1 MTNDRKRIMSHLWI
15 DPNACQ
21 SLAVL
26 VESVAASLLIEHA
39 GAVCLEVDIDTEMGI
54 PADPTHTV
62 DLIGALVKQALA
74 QMPESGEL
82 SITAVE
88 TAAGIELELAD
99 TGARVESRP
108 TSLPMAA
115 AAIGAQVTWQNCP
128 QGGAAATIIFARQSG
143 SGRLAA

>member
-1 MTNDRKRIMSHLWI
+1 MSHHWI

-39 GAVCLEVDIDTEMGI
+39 GAVCLEVDIDNALGI
-54 PADPTHTV
+54 PADPTTTV
-62 DLIGALVKQALA
+62 DLIRALVKQSLA
-74 QMPESGEL
+74 QMPDRGEL
-82 SITAVE
+82 TITGCE
-88 TAAGIELELAD
+88 TAHGVELELAD
-99 TGARVESRP
+99 TGERVESRP

-143 SGRLAA
+143 SGRVAA